1 MKKIALLTLAL
12 FLGTFVFTSCQ
23 KDCKSCKSVKTN
35 DTSGAIEQEGTA
47 SEYCDTAL
55 DEKESEAPATV
66 GGSTTKWVC
75 E

>member
-23 KDCKSCKSVKTN
+23 KDCKSCKTVTTN
-35 DTSGAIEQEGTA
+35 NSDGSQVQAGSDA
-47 SEYCDTAL
+47 EYCDTAL
-55 DEKESEAPATV
+55 DEKESQEPV
-66 GGSTTKWVC
+66 NDGSTTTKWVC